1 MGVLSFDSGYISGKR
16 AMEKEYKCDEM
27 VSRKFGNGLDQENG
41 NGIGGTMAMEMDFEL
56 FTR

>member
-1 MGVLSFDSGYISGKR
+1 MGVLVFRFGVYIGETCNGK
-16 AMEKEYKCDEM
+16 KDKCDEM
-27 VSRKFGNGLDQENG
+27 VSWKFGNGLDQENG

>member
-16 AMEKEYKCDEM
+16 AM
-27 VSRKFGNGLDQENG
+27 VSWKFGNGMDQENG
-41 NGIGGTMAMEMDFEL
+41 NGSRGTAMEMDFEL